1 MSTEV
6 VGTRSGM
13 AAWEPL
19 IGSWASSGS
28 TVERPGE
35 PAVEIMGSDVYE
47 WLPGRHFVVHHVD
60 VRMGGEQVDVLE
72 IIGEPADDGAVLMRS
87 FDHGGATAL
96 MRATVDAAG
105 VWTFAGDTARATLVV
120 AEDGASMAATWE
132 RSTDGGAWEHWM
144 DMRFRR
150 TPAG

>member
-1 MSTEV
+1 MGTE
-6 VGTRSGM
+6 M

-35 PAVEIMGSDVYE
+35 PSVEIEGSDVYE

-72 IIGEPADDGAVLMRS
+72 MIGEPDGNGVLMRS
-87 FDHGGATAL
+87 FDHLGNSSL
-96 MRATVDAAG
+96 MRATVDVPG
-105 VWTFAGDTARATLVV
+105 VWTFAGETERARLVV

-132 RSTDGGAWEHWM
+132 RRTDGGWEHWM

-150 TPAG
+150 AA